1 MQKGKEPKVDK
12 AILNVSM
19 ISGRIEEMGKKTERK
34 NVVYISLSLFKQV
47 RSKEVGDVHLLT
59 RLK

>member
-12 AILNVSM
+12 AILNVSI
-19 ISGRIEEMGKKTERK
+19 ISGRVEEMGKKTERK

>member
-1 MQKGKEPKVDK
+1 MLKGKEPKVDK
-12 AILNVSM
+12 AILNVSI
-19 ISGRIEEMGKKTERK
+19 ISGKIEEMGKKTERK